1 MTEAEKRIRAALSV
15 ASIEPR
21 DECFKVDTDDL
32 TALLADRDE
41 REAALRAE
49 VERLKAAID
58 MQPSPPTREDMEWAG
73 KVHLAEAEKENDA
86 LRAEVE
92 ALRAD
97 AERFRWLCDQEL
109 PDWMDLYHQ
118 HPYRLRERI
127 DAAMAQAKDAEAR

>member
-1 MTEAEKRIRAALSV
+1 MTEAERRIRAALSV

-49 VERLKAAID
+49 VEALKSDNDSYREAAN
-58 MQPSPPTREDMEWAG
+58 G
-73 KVHLAEAEKENDA
+73 YLAEVEA
-86 LRAEVE
+86 LEREVE

-97 AERFRWLCDQEL
+97 AER
-109 PDWMDLYHQ
+109 
-118 HPYRLRERI
+118 YRHVRQNPAMLLHLRNSEFDSAI
-127 DAAMAQAKDAEAR
+127 DAALAHAKDAEARG